1 MTRYLDGT
9 PVERLEADEHQGLY
23 GPLAESI
30 RALIDASIRTEADD
44 HVIRQATA
52 DLEGVATRLSA
63 RQLPGSYGA
72 HSAAPGRRQTWGSP
86 VIGVRNPI
94 APPLVLEHAPD
105 GLVWSEFR
113 VGTAYEGP
121 AGLVH
126 GGMAALILDHVLGEA
141 VGASGHWGLTGTLT
155 LRYRRG
161 TPLGRLRTEARIDR
175 TEGRKVF
182 VTGNISDAEGI
193 SVEAEAIFILPR
205 DTQLPDAAP

>member
-1 MTRYLDGT
+1 MTRYLEDT
-9 PVERLEADEHQGLY
+9 ATERLEADEREGLY
-23 GPLAESI
+23 GPLAEAV
-30 RALIDASIRTEADD
+30 RALVDASIRTEVDD

-52 DLEGVATRLSA
+52 DLERIAGHLRAH
-63 RQLPGSYGA
+63 QLPGSYGV
-72 HSAAPGRRQTWGSP
+72 HSEAPGRRRTWGSP

-94 APPLVLEHAPD
+94 APPLTLQHAPD

-121 AGLVH
+121 PGRLH

-141 VGASGHWGLTGTLT
+141 VSASGHWGLTGTLT

-175 TEGRKVF
+175 VEGRKAYV
-182 VTGNISDAEGI
+182 VGSIADDEGI
-193 SVEAEAIFILPR
+193 TVEAEAIFILPKGYVH
-205 DTQLPDAAP
+205 PDATA